1 MKHMNYEDNR
11 VIVDV
16 KVFNSSDVGLPRY
29 AHPGDSGVDLY
40 AVEDTVVHPNSTVIV
55 KTGLHVA
62 IPKSFELQIRSRS
75 GLALKH
81 GIFVLN
87 SPGTIDS
94 GYRNQIGVILYN
106 TEIDRF
112 NIKKGD
118 RIAQAVLCPVMDI
131 NWVKVDTVEE
141 LDKTDRNLGGFGSTG
156 V

>member
-1 MKHMNYEDNR
+1 MNYKDQR

-16 KVFNSSDVGLPRY
+16 NVFNNSSDVGLPRY

-40 AVEDTVVHPNSTVIV
+40 AIEDTVVHPYTTIIV

-106 TEIDRF
+106 ISKESF
-112 NIKKGD
+112 EIKKGD
-118 RIAQAVLCPVMDI
+118 RIAQAVLCPVVDI
-131 NWVKVDTVEE
+131 NWIEVDAVKQ
-141 LDKTDRNLGGFGSTG
+141 LDETERNLGGFGSTG